1 MLQRMTVPAE
11 RRDEI
16 QSVSDTTRVEKQV
29 AVVGGSAAGL
39 FTAYL
44 LARRGVPVQVLE
56 QAESLD
62 PAPRTLIV
70 TDRMRGLLG
79 QAAEGSVL
87 NEIRQFELFTDGR
100 AANVS
105 LQKPDLIIERATL
118 IRSLAEQ
125 AQAAGVRLLLGR
137 RFRRLEG
144 TGKGVALDVE
154 RSADSGR
161 EELHA
166 QAVIGSDGAASRV
179 AQAAGWP
186 KQETVPLIQ
195 ALVPLPKDMRPDTV
209 RVWFIPQDTPYF
221 YWLIP
226 ESPTRGALGLIGETG
241 PETRHH
247 LEQFLERRRLEP
259 LGFQGARIPI
269 YTRWVPVERKLGAG
283 RVYLVGDAA
292 AQVKVTTV
300 GGIVTGF
307 RGAIGVA
314 EAILNAGSSRELR
327 ALRRELDLHLLVRKT
342 MHHFTQADYSRLV
355 DLLNVSAKQ
364 SLSAYSRDEALKV
377 LWHLCLSQPRL
388 LLMGLRGV
396 LTRGR
401 FSAQP
406 RP

>member
-11 RRDEI
+11 RSNEI

-29 AVVGGSAAGL
+29 AVVGGSAAGF

-44 LARRGVPVQVLE
+44 LARRGLSVQVLE

-105 LQKPDLIIERATL
+105 LQKPDLIIERAML
-118 IRSLAEQ
+118 IRSLAERARSAG
-125 AQAAGVRLLLGR
+125 AQLLLGR

-144 TGKGVALDVE
+144 TRKGVALEVE
-154 RSADSGR
+154 RCTDGSP

-166 QAVIGSDGAASRV
+166 ETVVGSDGAASRV

-186 KQETVPLIQ
+186 RTETVPLVQ

-247 LEQFLERRRLEP
+247 LEQFLEKRCLEP
-259 LGFQGARIPI
+259 LAFQGARIPI
-269 YTRWVPVERKLGAG
+269 YTRWVPVARKLGAG

-314 EAILNAGSSRELR
+314 EAILNGGSSRELR

-355 DLLNVSAKQ
+355 DLLNASARE
-364 SLSAYSRDEALKV
+364 SLSTYSRDEALKV

-388 LLMGLRGV
+388 LLMGLRGL

-401 FSAQP
+401 LSG
-406 RP
+406 RLRV

>member
-1 MLQRMTVPAE
+1 MLQQMTVPAE
-11 RRDEI
+11 RRNEI

-44 LARRGVPVQVLE
+44 LARRGLSVQVFE
-56 QAESLD
+56 QTESLN
-62 PAPRTLIV
+62 PGPRTLIV

-79 QAAEGSVL
+79 PAAEGSVV

-105 LQKPDLIIERATL
+105 LQKPDLIIERAML
-118 IRSLAEQ
+118 IRGLADG
-125 AQAAGVRLLLGR
+125 ARSAGARLLLGR
-137 RFRRLEG
+137 RFHRLEG
-144 TGKGVALDVE
+144 TSKGVALEVE

-166 QAVIGSDGAASRV
+166 DAVVGSDGALSRV

-186 KQETVPLIQ
+186 KLETVPLIQ

-226 ESPTRGALGLIGETG
+226 GSPTRGALGLIGEAG
-241 PETRHH
+241 PETRLH
-247 LEQFLERRRLEP
+247 LERFLEKRCLEP
-259 LGFQGARIPI
+259 LAFQGARIPI

-314 EAILNAGSSRELR
+314 EAILNGGSSRELR
-327 ALRRELDLHLLVRKT
+327 SLRRELDLHLLVRKT

-355 DLLNVSAKQ
+355 DLLNVSARE
-364 SLSAYSRDEALKV
+364 SLSTYSRDEALKV

-388 LLMGLRGV
+388 LLMGLRGL

-401 FSAQP
+401 FSA
-406 RP
+406 RSRA

>member
-1 MLQRMTVPAE
+1 M
-11 RRDEI
+11 
-16 QSVSDTTRVEKQV
+16 SDATPVDKQV

-39 FTAYL
+39 FTACL
-44 LARRGVPVQVLE
+44 LAQRGLSVQVLE

-62 PAPRTLIV
+62 PAARTLIV

-79 QAAEGSVL
+79 PAAEGSVV

-118 IRSLAEQ
+118 IRGLADG
-125 AQAAGVRLLLGR
+125 ARSAGARLLFGH
-137 RFRRLEG
+137 RFHRLEG
-144 TGKGVALDVE
+144 TSKGVAIEVE
-154 RSADSGR
+154 RSAGCSQ

-166 QAVIGSDGAASRV
+166 DAVVGSDGAVSRV

-186 KQETVPLIQ
+186 KLETVPLIQ

-226 ESPTRGALGLIGETG
+226 ESPTRGALGLIGEAGT
-241 PETRHH
+241 ETRLY
-247 LEQFLERRRLEP
+247 LERFLEKRCLEP
-259 LGFQGARIPI
+259 LAFQGARIPI

-307 RGAIGVA
+307 RGALGVA
-314 EAILNAGSSRELR
+314 EAILNGGASRELR
-327 ALRRELDLHLLVRKT
+327 SLRRELDLHLLVRKT

-355 DLLNVSAKQ
+355 DLLNASARE

-388 LLMGLRGV
+388 LLMGLRGL

-401 FSAQP
+401 LSA
-406 RP
+406 RSRA

>member
-11 RRDEI
+11 RRNEI
-16 QSVSDTTRVEKQV
+16 QSVSHTTRIDKQV

-44 LARRGVPVQVLE
+44 LARRGRSVQVLE

-70 TDRMRGLLG
+70 THRMRGLLG
-79 QAAEGSVL
+79 QSAEGSVL

-100 AANVS
+100 AANVP

-118 IRSLAEQ
+118 IRGLADQ
-125 AQAAGVRLLLGR
+125 ARSAGARLLLGR

-144 TGKGVALDVE
+144 TARGVALEVE
-154 RSADSGR
+154 RSADSAC
-161 EELHA
+161 EELYA
-166 QAVIGSDGAASRV
+166 DAVVGSDGAVSRV

-186 KQETVPLIQ
+186 KLETVPLIQ

-226 ESPTRGALGLIGETG
+226 ESPTRGALGLIGEAG
-241 PETRHH
+241 PETRLH
-247 LEQFLERRRLEP
+247 LERFLEKRCLEP
-259 LGFQGARIPI
+259 LDFQGARIPI

-314 EAILNAGSSRELR
+314 EAILNGGSSRELR
-327 ALRRELDLHLLVRKT
+327 SLRRELDLHLLVRKT

-355 DLLNVSAKQ
+355 DLLNVSARE
-364 SLSAYSRDEALKV
+364 SLSTYSRDEALKV

-388 LLMGLRGV
+388 LLMGLRGL

-401 FSAQP
+401 LST
-406 RP
+406 RSRS